1 MKKISVLLLA
11 VLLLSFC
18 AACGNGEKEKTAKDI
33 PIDYISKDEAKI
45 YFYEISSKYR
55 FELMELTAED
65 LKNGA
70 KPNCWKG
77 LAPEVAECSF
87 DELTD
92 TYINEEELSA
102 LSTAYGANIANCKFG
117 IYSIAEMQK
126 GIDFLYGEG
135 NVDVA
140 SWSGGNVD
148 IVSRNAFGTAAGYLL
163 YSKDASSKFDTQIYK
178 IVSASGGEGTATVKA
193 YAVSVDNIT
202 DNVVYDLATVIET
215 PQEDGTTVKSYKKLE
230 NAAPDNFDY
239 GANFSTNMKNMGV
252 DEDSLGVVEFVFSID
267 GIAIHL
273 DHIVPAGGAQ

>member
-1 MKKISVLLLA
+1 
-11 VLLLSFC
+11 
-18 AACGNGEKEKTAKDI
+18 
-33 PIDYISKDEAKI
+33 
-45 YFYEISSKYR
+45 
-55 FELMELTAED
+55 MELTAED

-148 IVSRNAFGTAAGYLL
+148 IVSRNAFGTGFQLSA
-163 YSKDASSKFDTQIYK
+163 DAS
-178 IVSASGGEGTATVKA
+178 G
-193 YAVSVDNIT
+193 
-202 DNVVYDLATVIET
+202 
-215 PQEDGTTVKSYKKLE
+215 QEVRR
-230 NAAPDNFDY
+230 P
-239 GANFSTNMKNMGV
+239 
-252 DEDSLGVVEFVFSID
+252 VFRRIRLHCPSR
-267 GIAIHL
+267 
-273 DHIVPAGGAQ
+273 